1 MAIMGAWTNGYIS
14 VNGVDLSNHATSIT
28 VETTRDDVDVTAM
41 GAVNKVHSPGLGDA
55 TITATFLQD
64 YAAGSVDAT
73 LSAQTG
79 STTPFTV
86 EVRPLN
92 AARSTTNPGYSMS
105 ALMYGYTP
113 VSGSVGDAL
122 TVDITF
128 QNASQSGLSRLTS

>member
-86 EVRPLN
+86 EV
-92 AARSTTNPGYSMS
+92 GH
-105 ALMYGYTP
+105 
-113 VSGSVGDAL
+113 
-122 TVDITF
+122 
-128 QNASQSGLSRLTS
+128 